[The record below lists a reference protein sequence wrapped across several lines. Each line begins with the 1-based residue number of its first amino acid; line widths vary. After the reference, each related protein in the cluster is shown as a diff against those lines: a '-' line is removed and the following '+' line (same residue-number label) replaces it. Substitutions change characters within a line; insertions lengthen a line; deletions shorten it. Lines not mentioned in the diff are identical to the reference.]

1 MEGNLL
7 ATEDLRQIE
16 EAGISLEQVGAQ
28 INFLKKGVKPLK
40 LNRPCAK
47 GDGIVILPKRE
58 QAKMAALHDASCR
71 TGRFMK
77 FVPASGAASR
87 MFVHWHSALAKGGF
101 GGTEREKTFSD
112 NLCKFAFFPDLKQT
126 IASCGEDIETLLNDR
141 KLDRIIHYILT
152 SRGLNYEHLPKALL
166 KFHACGEGGCRTP
179 IEEHLIESALYT
191 ADAHK
196 ECRIHFTV
204 SEEHIKAV
212 FLSLKEIKKGCA
224 DRLGVTF
231 RIGLSTQSL
240 STNTVAWEG
249 ENLFR
254 DRAGR
259 LVLRPGGH
267 GALLKNLHDLDGD
280 IIFIKNIDNVVP
292 DRLKPKV
299 IFYKKVLGGYF
310 ISLEEEIF
318 RHLKRLS
325 DGEATAEAVR
335 EANLFCRKKLNVVF
349 PSAFEGW
356 PLTQQRRF
364 IINKLNRP
372 LRVCGMVKNEGEP
385 GGGPFWIDEGGEQ
398 SLQIVEYQQI
408 DTGCEEQRAIWST
421 STYFNPVDIVCGL
434 RDHRSQKFDLPF
446 FADPTAVT
454 LSEKIELGRKI
465 TALEHPGLWNG
476 AMAKWNTVFVEVPL
490 ATFNPVKTIEDLLRP
505 QHLPNNLR

>member
-1 MEGNLL
+1 MEVLT
-7 ATEDLRQIE
+7 TEDLRQIE
-16 EAGISLEQVGAQ
+16 KAGISVEQVDAQ
-28 INFLKKGVKPLK
+28 INFLKKGVKPIK

-47 GDGIVILPKRE
+47 GDGIVILHERE
-58 QAKMAALHDASCR
+58 QAKMAELHDAASR

-87 MFVHWHSALAKGGF
+87 MFINWHSALVRGDF
-101 GGTEREKTFSD
+101 GGTERGKTFSD
-112 NLCKFAFFPDLKQT
+112 NLHKFAFFPELKQA
-126 IASCGEDIETLLNDR
+126 IASYGEDIETLLNDR
-141 KLDRIIHYILT
+141 KLHHVLHYILT
-152 SRGLNYEHLPKALL
+152 SRGLNYKHLPKALL
-166 KFHACGEGGCRTP
+166 KFHAYGDGSGRTP
-179 IEEHLIESALYT
+179 IEEHLVESALYT
-191 ADAHK
+191 ADAQK

-212 FLSLKEIKKGCA
+212 SLSLKEIKKGCA
-224 DRLGVTF
+224 GRLGVTF
-231 RIGLSTQSL
+231 RIGLSSQSL
-240 STNTVAWEG
+240 STNTLAWEG
-249 ENLFR
+249 ENFFR

-292 DRLKPKV
+292 DRLNPTV

-356 PLTQQRRF
+356 PLTQQRQF

-408 DTGCEEQRAIWST
+408 DTGCEEQRAIWSA
-421 STYFNPVDIVCGL
+421 STYFNPVDIVCGM
-434 RDHRSQKFDLPF
+434 RDHRSQQFDLPF

-476 AMAKWNTVFVEVPL
+476 AMANWNTVFVDVPL